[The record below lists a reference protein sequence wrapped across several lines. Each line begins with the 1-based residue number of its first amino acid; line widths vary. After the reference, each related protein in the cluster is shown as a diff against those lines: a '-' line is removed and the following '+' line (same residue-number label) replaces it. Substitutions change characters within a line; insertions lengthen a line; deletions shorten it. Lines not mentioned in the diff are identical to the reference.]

1 MSILTL
7 QILNQDINFYTVFQ
21 LIFTRQVDNAT
32 QFLQELAIFQDK
44 TSNENKKQQQKQQKQ
59 KNVRDW
65 TEYRYRK
72 DFYPACVQKIFKP
85 HLISLPLLI
94 HTEDSCS
101 VGIQDV

>member
-44 TSNENKKQQQKQQKQ
+44 TSNENKKHNN
-59 KNVRDW
+59 KNNRSKKMSE
-65 TEYRYRK
+65 TELSTGTGRT
-72 DFYPACVQKIFKP
+72 
-85 HLISLPLLI
+85 STLPVSKKYSSHI
-94 HTEDSCS
+94 
-101 VGIQDV
+101 